1 MKEEVIFRMESAYR
15 EDFEVKSYHFGGPE
29 KTMCIIGNMRGN
41 EIQQLYIAGQM
52 VRTLKR
58 FEEEGRFI
66 RRHGV
71 TVIPC
76 ANPYSVNVGKR
87 FWAMDNS
94 DINRMY
100 PGYNKGETTQ
110 RIAAGIFEKIQ
121 GYRFGVQFS
130 SFYMPGDFVS
140 HVRMMKTDYEDT
152 GLAQL
157 FGMPFVVLRKPV
169 PFDTTTLNFNWQV
182 WDTKAFSLYS
192 RSTEK
197 IDKKGADM
205 AIAAVCRFLS
215 RMNVLNYNVYGGYES
230 SPRMADVSYNIPD
243 LRPGEVFRVEQTI
256 KRSRFIAS
264 VGHTPDVEEAKAF
277 IEQIKAEFEDA
288 RHNCWAYCAG
298 AAGSTDRI
306 GASDDGEPH
315 GTAGRPMLTAV
326 THSGIG
332 EVTVVVTRYFGG
344 ILLGTG
350 GLVKAYQSSVKMA
363 LEGVSTRVRTKT
375 KRIKFS
381 VEHRFVNQVLRKIE
395 AVNGRILEKNFDMD
409 ADFDVEIPEDLA
421 ETFAKELEELTRGAL
436 LIEFVEE

>member
-1 MKEEVIFRMESAYR
+1 
-15 EDFEVKSYHFGGPE
+15 
-29 KTMCIIGNMRGN
+29 
-41 EIQQLYIAGQM
+41 
-52 VRTLKR
+52 
-58 FEEEGRFI
+58 
-66 RRHGV
+66 
-71 TVIPC
+71 
-76 ANPYSVNVGKR
+76 
-87 FWAMDNS
+87 
-94 DINRMY
+94 
-100 PGYNKGETTQ
+100 
-110 RIAAGIFEKIQ
+110 
-121 GYRFGVQFS
+121 
-130 SFYMPGDFVS
+130 
-140 HVRMMKTDYEDT
+140 
-152 GLAQL
+152 
-157 FGMPFVVLRKPV
+157 
-169 PFDTTTLNFNWQV
+169 
-182 WDTKAFSLYS
+182 
-192 RSTEK
+192 
-197 IDKKGADM
+197 
-205 AIAAVCRFLS
+205 
-215 RMNVLNYNVYGGYES
+215 
-230 SPRMADVSYNIPD
+230 MADVSYNIPD

-264 VGHTPDVEEAKAF
+264 VGHTPGVEEAKAF

-350 GLVKAYQSSVKMA
+350 GLVKAYQSSVKVA
-363 LEGVSTRVRTKT
+363 LEGVPTRVRTKT

-395 AVNGRILEKNFDMD
+395 AVNGRILEKNFDMG

>member
-1 MKEEVIFRMESAYR
+1 
-15 EDFEVKSYHFGGPE
+15 
-29 KTMCIIGNMRGN
+29 
-41 EIQQLYIAGQM
+41 
-52 VRTLKR
+52 
-58 FEEEGRFI
+58 
-66 RRHGV
+66 
-71 TVIPC
+71 
-76 ANPYSVNVGKR
+76 
-87 FWAMDNS
+87 
-94 DINRMY
+94 
-100 PGYNKGETTQ
+100 
-110 RIAAGIFEKIQ
+110 
-121 GYRFGVQFS
+121 
-130 SFYMPGDFVS
+130 
-140 HVRMMKTDYEDT
+140 
-152 GLAQL
+152 
-157 FGMPFVVLRKPV
+157 
-169 PFDTTTLNFNWQV
+169 
-182 WDTKAFSLYS
+182 
-192 RSTEK
+192 
-197 IDKKGADM
+197 
-205 AIAAVCRFLS
+205 
-215 RMNVLNYNVYGGYES
+215 
-230 SPRMADVSYNIPD
+230 MADVSYNIPD

-264 VGHTPDVEEAKAF
+264 VGHTPGVEEAKAF

-363 LEGVSTRVRTKT
+363 LEAVPTRIRTKT

-381 VEHRFVNQVLRKIE
+381 VEHRFENQVLRKIE
-395 AVNGRILEKNFDMD
+395 TANGRILEKNFDMD

>member
-1 MKEEVIFRMESAYR
+1 
-15 EDFEVKSYHFGGPE
+15 
-29 KTMCIIGNMRGN
+29 
-41 EIQQLYIAGQM
+41 
-52 VRTLKR
+52 
-58 FEEEGRFI
+58 
-66 RRHGV
+66 
-71 TVIPC
+71 
-76 ANPYSVNVGKR
+76 
-87 FWAMDNS
+87 
-94 DINRMY
+94 
-100 PGYNKGETTQ
+100 
-110 RIAAGIFEKIQ
+110 
-121 GYRFGVQFS
+121 
-130 SFYMPGDFVS
+130 
-140 HVRMMKTDYEDT
+140 
-152 GLAQL
+152 
-157 FGMPFVVLRKPV
+157 
-169 PFDTTTLNFNWQV
+169 
-182 WDTKAFSLYS
+182 
-192 RSTEK
+192 
-197 IDKKGADM
+197 
-205 AIAAVCRFLS
+205 
-215 RMNVLNYNVYGGYES
+215 
-230 SPRMADVSYNIPD
+230 MADVSYNIPD

-264 VGHTPDVEEAKAF
+264 VGHTPGVEEAKAF

-298 AAGSTDRI
+298 A
-306 GASDDGEPH
+306 
-315 GTAGRPMLTAV
+315 AGRPMLTAV

-395 AVNGRILEKNFDMD
+395 AINGRILEKNFDMD

>member
-1 MKEEVIFRMESAYR
+1 
-15 EDFEVKSYHFGGPE
+15 
-29 KTMCIIGNMRGN
+29 
-41 EIQQLYIAGQM
+41 
-52 VRTLKR
+52 
-58 FEEEGRFI
+58 
-66 RRHGV
+66 
-71 TVIPC
+71 
-76 ANPYSVNVGKR
+76 
-87 FWAMDNS
+87 
-94 DINRMY
+94 
-100 PGYNKGETTQ
+100 
-110 RIAAGIFEKIQ
+110 
-121 GYRFGVQFS
+121 
-130 SFYMPGDFVS
+130 
-140 HVRMMKTDYEDT
+140 
-152 GLAQL
+152 
-157 FGMPFVVLRKPV
+157 
-169 PFDTTTLNFNWQV
+169 
-182 WDTKAFSLYS
+182 
-192 RSTEK
+192 
-197 IDKKGADM
+197 
-205 AIAAVCRFLS
+205 
-215 RMNVLNYNVYGGYES
+215 
-230 SPRMADVSYNIPD
+230 MADVSYNIPD

-264 VGHTPDVEEAKAF
+264 VGHTPGVEEAKAF

-363 LEGVSTRVRTKT
+363 LEGVPTRVRTKT

-395 AVNGRILEKNFDMD
+395 AVNGRILEKNFDMG
-409 ADFDVEIPEDLA
+409 ADFDVEISEDLA

>member
-1 MKEEVIFRMESAYR
+1 
-15 EDFEVKSYHFGGPE
+15 
-29 KTMCIIGNMRGN
+29 
-41 EIQQLYIAGQM
+41 
-52 VRTLKR
+52 
-58 FEEEGRFI
+58 
-66 RRHGV
+66 
-71 TVIPC
+71 
-76 ANPYSVNVGKR
+76 
-87 FWAMDNS
+87 
-94 DINRMY
+94 
-100 PGYNKGETTQ
+100 
-110 RIAAGIFEKIQ
+110 
-121 GYRFGVQFS
+121 
-130 SFYMPGDFVS
+130 
-140 HVRMMKTDYEDT
+140 
-152 GLAQL
+152 
-157 FGMPFVVLRKPV
+157 
-169 PFDTTTLNFNWQV
+169 
-182 WDTKAFSLYS
+182 
-192 RSTEK
+192 
-197 IDKKGADM
+197 
-205 AIAAVCRFLS
+205 
-215 RMNVLNYNVYGGYES
+215 
-230 SPRMADVSYNIPD
+230 MADVSYNIPD

-264 VGHTPDVEEAKAF
+264 VGHTPGVEEAKAF

-363 LEGVSTRVRTKT
+363 LEGVPTRVRTKT
-375 KRIKFS
+375 KSIKFS
-381 VEHRFVNQVLRKIE
+381 VEHRFVNQVMRKIE
-395 AVNGRILEKNFDMD
+395 AVNGRILEKNFDMG

>member
-1 MKEEVIFRMESAYR
+1 
-15 EDFEVKSYHFGGPE
+15 
-29 KTMCIIGNMRGN
+29 
-41 EIQQLYIAGQM
+41 
-52 VRTLKR
+52 
-58 FEEEGRFI
+58 
-66 RRHGV
+66 
-71 TVIPC
+71 
-76 ANPYSVNVGKR
+76 
-87 FWAMDNS
+87 
-94 DINRMY
+94 
-100 PGYNKGETTQ
+100 
-110 RIAAGIFEKIQ
+110 
-121 GYRFGVQFS
+121 
-130 SFYMPGDFVS
+130 
-140 HVRMMKTDYEDT
+140 
-152 GLAQL
+152 
-157 FGMPFVVLRKPV
+157 
-169 PFDTTTLNFNWQV
+169 
-182 WDTKAFSLYS
+182 
-192 RSTEK
+192 
-197 IDKKGADM
+197 
-205 AIAAVCRFLS
+205 
-215 RMNVLNYNVYGGYES
+215 
-230 SPRMADVSYNIPD
+230 MADVSYNIPD

-363 LEGVSTRVRTKT
+363 LEGVPTRVRTKT

-395 AVNGRILEKNFDMD
+395 TANGRILEKNFDMD

>member
-1 MKEEVIFRMESAYR
+1 
-15 EDFEVKSYHFGGPE
+15 
-29 KTMCIIGNMRGN
+29 
-41 EIQQLYIAGQM
+41 
-52 VRTLKR
+52 
-58 FEEEGRFI
+58 
-66 RRHGV
+66 
-71 TVIPC
+71 
-76 ANPYSVNVGKR
+76 
-87 FWAMDNS
+87 
-94 DINRMY
+94 
-100 PGYNKGETTQ
+100 
-110 RIAAGIFEKIQ
+110 
-121 GYRFGVQFS
+121 
-130 SFYMPGDFVS
+130 
-140 HVRMMKTDYEDT
+140 
-152 GLAQL
+152 
-157 FGMPFVVLRKPV
+157 
-169 PFDTTTLNFNWQV
+169 
-182 WDTKAFSLYS
+182 
-192 RSTEK
+192 
-197 IDKKGADM
+197 
-205 AIAAVCRFLS
+205 
-215 RMNVLNYNVYGGYES
+215 
-230 SPRMADVSYNIPD
+230 MADVSYNIPD

-264 VGHTPDVEEAKAF
+264 VGHTPGVEEAKAF

-363 LEGVSTRVRTKT
+363 LEAVPTRIRTKT

-395 AVNGRILEKNFDMD
+395 TANGRILEKNFDMD

-421 ETFAKELEELTRGAL
+421 ETSAKELEELTRGAL

>member
-1 MKEEVIFRMESAYR
+1 
-15 EDFEVKSYHFGGPE
+15 
-29 KTMCIIGNMRGN
+29 
-41 EIQQLYIAGQM
+41 
-52 VRTLKR
+52 
-58 FEEEGRFI
+58 
-66 RRHGV
+66 
-71 TVIPC
+71 
-76 ANPYSVNVGKR
+76 
-87 FWAMDNS
+87 
-94 DINRMY
+94 
-100 PGYNKGETTQ
+100 
-110 RIAAGIFEKIQ
+110 
-121 GYRFGVQFS
+121 
-130 SFYMPGDFVS
+130 
-140 HVRMMKTDYEDT
+140 
-152 GLAQL
+152 
-157 FGMPFVVLRKPV
+157 
-169 PFDTTTLNFNWQV
+169 
-182 WDTKAFSLYS
+182 
-192 RSTEK
+192 
-197 IDKKGADM
+197 
-205 AIAAVCRFLS
+205 
-215 RMNVLNYNVYGGYES
+215 
-230 SPRMADVSYNIPD
+230 MADVSYNIPD

-264 VGHTPDVEEAKAF
+264 VGHTPGVEEAKAF

-363 LEGVSTRVRTKT
+363 LEAVPTRIRTET

-395 AVNGRILEKNFDMD
+395 TANGRILEKNFDMD

>member
-1 MKEEVIFRMESAYR
+1 
-15 EDFEVKSYHFGGPE
+15 
-29 KTMCIIGNMRGN
+29 
-41 EIQQLYIAGQM
+41 
-52 VRTLKR
+52 
-58 FEEEGRFI
+58 
-66 RRHGV
+66 
-71 TVIPC
+71 
-76 ANPYSVNVGKR
+76 
-87 FWAMDNS
+87 
-94 DINRMY
+94 
-100 PGYNKGETTQ
+100 
-110 RIAAGIFEKIQ
+110 
-121 GYRFGVQFS
+121 
-130 SFYMPGDFVS
+130 
-140 HVRMMKTDYEDT
+140 
-152 GLAQL
+152 
-157 FGMPFVVLRKPV
+157 
-169 PFDTTTLNFNWQV
+169 
-182 WDTKAFSLYS
+182 
-192 RSTEK
+192 
-197 IDKKGADM
+197 
-205 AIAAVCRFLS
+205 
-215 RMNVLNYNVYGGYES
+215 
-230 SPRMADVSYNIPD
+230 MADVSYNIPD

-264 VGHTPDVEEAKAF
+264 VGHTPGVEEAKAF

-306 GASDDGEPH
+306 GASDNGEPH

-363 LEGVSTRVRTKT
+363 LEGVPTRVRTKT

-395 AVNGRILEKNFDMD
+395 AVNGRILEKNFDMG

>member
-1 MKEEVIFRMESAYR
+1 
-15 EDFEVKSYHFGGPE
+15 
-29 KTMCIIGNMRGN
+29 
-41 EIQQLYIAGQM
+41 
-52 VRTLKR
+52 
-58 FEEEGRFI
+58 
-66 RRHGV
+66 
-71 TVIPC
+71 
-76 ANPYSVNVGKR
+76 
-87 FWAMDNS
+87 
-94 DINRMY
+94 
-100 PGYNKGETTQ
+100 
-110 RIAAGIFEKIQ
+110 
-121 GYRFGVQFS
+121 
-130 SFYMPGDFVS
+130 
-140 HVRMMKTDYEDT
+140 
-152 GLAQL
+152 
-157 FGMPFVVLRKPV
+157 
-169 PFDTTTLNFNWQV
+169 
-182 WDTKAFSLYS
+182 
-192 RSTEK
+192 
-197 IDKKGADM
+197 
-205 AIAAVCRFLS
+205 
-215 RMNVLNYNVYGGYES
+215 
-230 SPRMADVSYNIPD
+230 MADVSYNIPD

-264 VGHTPDVEEAKAF
+264 VGHTPGVEEAKAF

-363 LEGVSTRVRTKT
+363 LEAVPTRVRTKT

-395 AVNGRILEKNFDMD
+395 TANGRILEKNFDMD

>member
-1 MKEEVIFRMESAYR
+1 
-15 EDFEVKSYHFGGPE
+15 
-29 KTMCIIGNMRGN
+29 
-41 EIQQLYIAGQM
+41 
-52 VRTLKR
+52 
-58 FEEEGRFI
+58 
-66 RRHGV
+66 
-71 TVIPC
+71 
-76 ANPYSVNVGKR
+76 
-87 FWAMDNS
+87 
-94 DINRMY
+94 
-100 PGYNKGETTQ
+100 
-110 RIAAGIFEKIQ
+110 
-121 GYRFGVQFS
+121 
-130 SFYMPGDFVS
+130 
-140 HVRMMKTDYEDT
+140 
-152 GLAQL
+152 
-157 FGMPFVVLRKPV
+157 
-169 PFDTTTLNFNWQV
+169 
-182 WDTKAFSLYS
+182 
-192 RSTEK
+192 
-197 IDKKGADM
+197 
-205 AIAAVCRFLS
+205 
-215 RMNVLNYNVYGGYES
+215 
-230 SPRMADVSYNIPD
+230 MADVSYNIPD

-264 VGHTPDVEEAKAF
+264 VGHTPGVEEAKAF

-363 LEGVSTRVRTKT
+363 LEAVPTRIRTKT

-395 AVNGRILEKNFDMD
+395 TANGRILERNFDMD

>member
-1 MKEEVIFRMESAYR
+1 
-15 EDFEVKSYHFGGPE
+15 
-29 KTMCIIGNMRGN
+29 
-41 EIQQLYIAGQM
+41 
-52 VRTLKR
+52 
-58 FEEEGRFI
+58 
-66 RRHGV
+66 
-71 TVIPC
+71 
-76 ANPYSVNVGKR
+76 
-87 FWAMDNS
+87 
-94 DINRMY
+94 
-100 PGYNKGETTQ
+100 
-110 RIAAGIFEKIQ
+110 
-121 GYRFGVQFS
+121 
-130 SFYMPGDFVS
+130 
-140 HVRMMKTDYEDT
+140 
-152 GLAQL
+152 
-157 FGMPFVVLRKPV
+157 
-169 PFDTTTLNFNWQV
+169 
-182 WDTKAFSLYS
+182 
-192 RSTEK
+192 
-197 IDKKGADM
+197 
-205 AIAAVCRFLS
+205 
-215 RMNVLNYNVYGGYES
+215 
-230 SPRMADVSYNIPD
+230 MADVSYNIPD

-264 VGHTPDVEEAKAF
+264 VGHTPGVEEAKAF

-332 EVTVVVTRYFGG
+332 EVTVVATRYFGG

-363 LEGVSTRVRTKT
+363 LEAVPTRIRTKT

-395 AVNGRILEKNFDMD
+395 TANGRILEKNFDMD

>member
-1 MKEEVIFRMESAYR
+1 
-15 EDFEVKSYHFGGPE
+15 
-29 KTMCIIGNMRGN
+29 
-41 EIQQLYIAGQM
+41 
-52 VRTLKR
+52 
-58 FEEEGRFI
+58 
-66 RRHGV
+66 
-71 TVIPC
+71 
-76 ANPYSVNVGKR
+76 
-87 FWAMDNS
+87 
-94 DINRMY
+94 
-100 PGYNKGETTQ
+100 
-110 RIAAGIFEKIQ
+110 
-121 GYRFGVQFS
+121 
-130 SFYMPGDFVS
+130 
-140 HVRMMKTDYEDT
+140 
-152 GLAQL
+152 
-157 FGMPFVVLRKPV
+157 
-169 PFDTTTLNFNWQV
+169 
-182 WDTKAFSLYS
+182 
-192 RSTEK
+192 
-197 IDKKGADM
+197 
-205 AIAAVCRFLS
+205 
-215 RMNVLNYNVYGGYES
+215 
-230 SPRMADVSYNIPD
+230 MADVSYNIPD

-264 VGHTPDVEEAKAF
+264 VGHTPGVEEAKAF

-363 LEGVSTRVRTKT
+363 LEGVPTRVRTKT

-395 AVNGRILEKNFDMD
+395 AVNGRILEKNFDMG

>member
-1 MKEEVIFRMESAYR
+1 
-15 EDFEVKSYHFGGPE
+15 
-29 KTMCIIGNMRGN
+29 
-41 EIQQLYIAGQM
+41 
-52 VRTLKR
+52 
-58 FEEEGRFI
+58 
-66 RRHGV
+66 
-71 TVIPC
+71 
-76 ANPYSVNVGKR
+76 
-87 FWAMDNS
+87 
-94 DINRMY
+94 
-100 PGYNKGETTQ
+100 
-110 RIAAGIFEKIQ
+110 
-121 GYRFGVQFS
+121 
-130 SFYMPGDFVS
+130 
-140 HVRMMKTDYEDT
+140 
-152 GLAQL
+152 
-157 FGMPFVVLRKPV
+157 
-169 PFDTTTLNFNWQV
+169 
-182 WDTKAFSLYS
+182 
-192 RSTEK
+192 
-197 IDKKGADM
+197 
-205 AIAAVCRFLS
+205 
-215 RMNVLNYNVYGGYES
+215 
-230 SPRMADVSYNIPD
+230 MADVSYNIPD

-264 VGHTPDVEEAKAF
+264 VGHTPGVEEAKAF

-363 LEGVSTRVRTKT
+363 LEAVPTRIRTKT

-395 AVNGRILEKNFDMD
+395 TANGRILEKNFDMD
-409 ADFDVEIPEDLA
+409 ADFDVEILEDLA

>member
-1 MKEEVIFRMESAYR
+1 
-15 EDFEVKSYHFGGPE
+15 
-29 KTMCIIGNMRGN
+29 
-41 EIQQLYIAGQM
+41 
-52 VRTLKR
+52 
-58 FEEEGRFI
+58 
-66 RRHGV
+66 
-71 TVIPC
+71 
-76 ANPYSVNVGKR
+76 
-87 FWAMDNS
+87 
-94 DINRMY
+94 
-100 PGYNKGETTQ
+100 
-110 RIAAGIFEKIQ
+110 
-121 GYRFGVQFS
+121 
-130 SFYMPGDFVS
+130 
-140 HVRMMKTDYEDT
+140 
-152 GLAQL
+152 
-157 FGMPFVVLRKPV
+157 
-169 PFDTTTLNFNWQV
+169 
-182 WDTKAFSLYS
+182 
-192 RSTEK
+192 
-197 IDKKGADM
+197 
-205 AIAAVCRFLS
+205 
-215 RMNVLNYNVYGGYES
+215 
-230 SPRMADVSYNIPD
+230 MADVSYNIPD

-264 VGHTPDVEEAKAF
+264 VGHTPGVEEAKAF

-363 LEGVSTRVRTKT
+363 LEGVPTRVRTKT

-395 AVNGRILEKNFDMD
+395 AVNGRILEKNFDMG

-421 ETFAKELEELTRGAL
+421 ETFAKELEELTLTRGAL

>member
-1 MKEEVIFRMESAYR
+1 
-15 EDFEVKSYHFGGPE
+15 
-29 KTMCIIGNMRGN
+29 
-41 EIQQLYIAGQM
+41 
-52 VRTLKR
+52 
-58 FEEEGRFI
+58 
-66 RRHGV
+66 
-71 TVIPC
+71 
-76 ANPYSVNVGKR
+76 
-87 FWAMDNS
+87 
-94 DINRMY
+94 
-100 PGYNKGETTQ
+100 
-110 RIAAGIFEKIQ
+110 
-121 GYRFGVQFS
+121 
-130 SFYMPGDFVS
+130 
-140 HVRMMKTDYEDT
+140 
-152 GLAQL
+152 
-157 FGMPFVVLRKPV
+157 
-169 PFDTTTLNFNWQV
+169 
-182 WDTKAFSLYS
+182 
-192 RSTEK
+192 
-197 IDKKGADM
+197 
-205 AIAAVCRFLS
+205 
-215 RMNVLNYNVYGGYES
+215 
-230 SPRMADVSYNIPD
+230 MADVSYNIPD

-288 RHNCWAYCAG
+288 QHNCWAYCAG

-395 AVNGRILEKNFDMD
+395 AINGRILEKNFDMD

>member
-1 MKEEVIFRMESAYR
+1 
-15 EDFEVKSYHFGGPE
+15 
-29 KTMCIIGNMRGN
+29 
-41 EIQQLYIAGQM
+41 
-52 VRTLKR
+52 
-58 FEEEGRFI
+58 
-66 RRHGV
+66 
-71 TVIPC
+71 
-76 ANPYSVNVGKR
+76 
-87 FWAMDNS
+87 
-94 DINRMY
+94 
-100 PGYNKGETTQ
+100 
-110 RIAAGIFEKIQ
+110 
-121 GYRFGVQFS
+121 
-130 SFYMPGDFVS
+130 
-140 HVRMMKTDYEDT
+140 
-152 GLAQL
+152 
-157 FGMPFVVLRKPV
+157 
-169 PFDTTTLNFNWQV
+169 
-182 WDTKAFSLYS
+182 
-192 RSTEK
+192 
-197 IDKKGADM
+197 
-205 AIAAVCRFLS
+205 
-215 RMNVLNYNVYGGYES
+215 
-230 SPRMADVSYNIPD
+230 MADVSYHIPD

-264 VGHTPDVEEAKAF
+264 VGHTPGVEEAKAF

-363 LEGVSTRVRTKT
+363 LEAVPTRIRTKT

-395 AVNGRILEKNFDMD
+395 TANGRILEKNFDMD

>member
-1 MKEEVIFRMESAYR
+1 
-15 EDFEVKSYHFGGPE
+15 
-29 KTMCIIGNMRGN
+29 
-41 EIQQLYIAGQM
+41 
-52 VRTLKR
+52 
-58 FEEEGRFI
+58 
-66 RRHGV
+66 
-71 TVIPC
+71 
-76 ANPYSVNVGKR
+76 
-87 FWAMDNS
+87 
-94 DINRMY
+94 
-100 PGYNKGETTQ
+100 
-110 RIAAGIFEKIQ
+110 
-121 GYRFGVQFS
+121 
-130 SFYMPGDFVS
+130 
-140 HVRMMKTDYEDT
+140 
-152 GLAQL
+152 
-157 FGMPFVVLRKPV
+157 
-169 PFDTTTLNFNWQV
+169 
-182 WDTKAFSLYS
+182 
-192 RSTEK
+192 
-197 IDKKGADM
+197 
-205 AIAAVCRFLS
+205 
-215 RMNVLNYNVYGGYES
+215 
-230 SPRMADVSYNIPD
+230 MADVSYNIPD

-264 VGHTPDVEEAKAF
+264 VGHTPGVEEAKAF

-363 LEGVSTRVRTKT
+363 LEAVPTRIRTKT

-381 VEHRFVNQVLRKIE
+381 VEHRFVNQVLRKIKT
-395 AVNGRILEKNFDMD
+395 ANGRILEKNFDMD

>member
-1 MKEEVIFRMESAYR
+1 
-15 EDFEVKSYHFGGPE
+15 
-29 KTMCIIGNMRGN
+29 
-41 EIQQLYIAGQM
+41 
-52 VRTLKR
+52 
-58 FEEEGRFI
+58 
-66 RRHGV
+66 
-71 TVIPC
+71 
-76 ANPYSVNVGKR
+76 
-87 FWAMDNS
+87 
-94 DINRMY
+94 
-100 PGYNKGETTQ
+100 
-110 RIAAGIFEKIQ
+110 
-121 GYRFGVQFS
+121 
-130 SFYMPGDFVS
+130 
-140 HVRMMKTDYEDT
+140 
-152 GLAQL
+152 
-157 FGMPFVVLRKPV
+157 
-169 PFDTTTLNFNWQV
+169 
-182 WDTKAFSLYS
+182 
-192 RSTEK
+192 
-197 IDKKGADM
+197 
-205 AIAAVCRFLS
+205 
-215 RMNVLNYNVYGGYES
+215 
-230 SPRMADVSYNIPD
+230 MADVSYNIPD

-375 KRIKFS
+375 KCIKFS

>member
-1 MKEEVIFRMESAYR
+1 
-15 EDFEVKSYHFGGPE
+15 
-29 KTMCIIGNMRGN
+29 
-41 EIQQLYIAGQM
+41 
-52 VRTLKR
+52 
-58 FEEEGRFI
+58 
-66 RRHGV
+66 
-71 TVIPC
+71 
-76 ANPYSVNVGKR
+76 
-87 FWAMDNS
+87 
-94 DINRMY
+94 
-100 PGYNKGETTQ
+100 
-110 RIAAGIFEKIQ
+110 
-121 GYRFGVQFS
+121 
-130 SFYMPGDFVS
+130 
-140 HVRMMKTDYEDT
+140 
-152 GLAQL
+152 
-157 FGMPFVVLRKPV
+157 
-169 PFDTTTLNFNWQV
+169 
-182 WDTKAFSLYS
+182 
-192 RSTEK
+192 
-197 IDKKGADM
+197 
-205 AIAAVCRFLS
+205 
-215 RMNVLNYNVYGGYES
+215 
-230 SPRMADVSYNIPD
+230 MADVSYNIPD

-264 VGHTPDVEEAKAF
+264 VGHTPGVEEAKAF

-363 LEGVSTRVRTKT
+363 LESVPTRIRTKT

-395 AVNGRILEKNFDMD
+395 TANGRILEKNFDMD

>member
-1 MKEEVIFRMESAYR
+1 
-15 EDFEVKSYHFGGPE
+15 
-29 KTMCIIGNMRGN
+29 
-41 EIQQLYIAGQM
+41 
-52 VRTLKR
+52 
-58 FEEEGRFI
+58 
-66 RRHGV
+66 
-71 TVIPC
+71 
-76 ANPYSVNVGKR
+76 
-87 FWAMDNS
+87 
-94 DINRMY
+94 
-100 PGYNKGETTQ
+100 
-110 RIAAGIFEKIQ
+110 
-121 GYRFGVQFS
+121 
-130 SFYMPGDFVS
+130 
-140 HVRMMKTDYEDT
+140 
-152 GLAQL
+152 
-157 FGMPFVVLRKPV
+157 
-169 PFDTTTLNFNWQV
+169 
-182 WDTKAFSLYS
+182 
-192 RSTEK
+192 
-197 IDKKGADM
+197 
-205 AIAAVCRFLS
+205 
-215 RMNVLNYNVYGGYES
+215 
-230 SPRMADVSYNIPD
+230 MADVSYNIPD

-264 VGHTPDVEEAKAF
+264 VGHTPGVEEAKAF

-363 LEGVSTRVRTKT
+363 LEGVPTRVRTKT

-395 AVNGRILEKNFDMD
+395 AVNGRILEKNFDMG

-421 ETFAKELEELTRGAL
+421 ETFAKELEELTRGAIRRRVTAYL
-436 LIEFVEE
+436 ATPIVKFKLSKPVNVWLGKASF

>member
-1 MKEEVIFRMESAYR
+1 
-15 EDFEVKSYHFGGPE
+15 
-29 KTMCIIGNMRGN
+29 
-41 EIQQLYIAGQM
+41 
-52 VRTLKR
+52 
-58 FEEEGRFI
+58 
-66 RRHGV
+66 
-71 TVIPC
+71 
-76 ANPYSVNVGKR
+76 
-87 FWAMDNS
+87 
-94 DINRMY
+94 
-100 PGYNKGETTQ
+100 
-110 RIAAGIFEKIQ
+110 
-121 GYRFGVQFS
+121 
-130 SFYMPGDFVS
+130 
-140 HVRMMKTDYEDT
+140 
-152 GLAQL
+152 
-157 FGMPFVVLRKPV
+157 
-169 PFDTTTLNFNWQV
+169 
-182 WDTKAFSLYS
+182 
-192 RSTEK
+192 
-197 IDKKGADM
+197 
-205 AIAAVCRFLS
+205 
-215 RMNVLNYNVYGGYES
+215 
-230 SPRMADVSYNIPD
+230 MADVSYNIPD

-264 VGHTPDVEEAKAF
+264 VGHTLGVEEAKAF

-350 GLVKAYQSSVKMA
+350 GLVKVYQSSVKMA
-363 LEGVSTRVRTKT
+363 LEAVPTRIRTKT

-395 AVNGRILEKNFDMD
+395 TANGRILEKNFDMD

>member
-1 MKEEVIFRMESAYR
+1 
-15 EDFEVKSYHFGGPE
+15 
-29 KTMCIIGNMRGN
+29 
-41 EIQQLYIAGQM
+41 
-52 VRTLKR
+52 
-58 FEEEGRFI
+58 
-66 RRHGV
+66 
-71 TVIPC
+71 
-76 ANPYSVNVGKR
+76 
-87 FWAMDNS
+87 
-94 DINRMY
+94 
-100 PGYNKGETTQ
+100 
-110 RIAAGIFEKIQ
+110 
-121 GYRFGVQFS
+121 
-130 SFYMPGDFVS
+130 
-140 HVRMMKTDYEDT
+140 
-152 GLAQL
+152 
-157 FGMPFVVLRKPV
+157 
-169 PFDTTTLNFNWQV
+169 
-182 WDTKAFSLYS
+182 
-192 RSTEK
+192 
-197 IDKKGADM
+197 
-205 AIAAVCRFLS
+205 
-215 RMNVLNYNVYGGYES
+215 
-230 SPRMADVSYNIPD
+230 MADVSYNIPD

-264 VGHTPDVEEAKAF
+264 VGHTPGVEEAKAF

-306 GASDDGEPH
+306 DASDDGEPH

-363 LEGVSTRVRTKT
+363 LEGVPTRVRTKT

-395 AVNGRILEKNFDMD
+395 AVNGRILEKNFDMG

>member
-1 MKEEVIFRMESAYR
+1 
-15 EDFEVKSYHFGGPE
+15 
-29 KTMCIIGNMRGN
+29 
-41 EIQQLYIAGQM
+41 
-52 VRTLKR
+52 
-58 FEEEGRFI
+58 
-66 RRHGV
+66 
-71 TVIPC
+71 
-76 ANPYSVNVGKR
+76 
-87 FWAMDNS
+87 
-94 DINRMY
+94 
-100 PGYNKGETTQ
+100 
-110 RIAAGIFEKIQ
+110 
-121 GYRFGVQFS
+121 
-130 SFYMPGDFVS
+130 
-140 HVRMMKTDYEDT
+140 
-152 GLAQL
+152 
-157 FGMPFVVLRKPV
+157 
-169 PFDTTTLNFNWQV
+169 
-182 WDTKAFSLYS
+182 
-192 RSTEK
+192 
-197 IDKKGADM
+197 
-205 AIAAVCRFLS
+205 
-215 RMNVLNYNVYGGYES
+215 
-230 SPRMADVSYNIPD
+230 MADVSYNIPD

-264 VGHTPDVEEAKAF
+264 VGHTPGVEEAKAF

-363 LEGVSTRVRTKT
+363 LEAVPTRIRTKT

-395 AVNGRILEKNFDMD
+395 TANGRILEKNFDMD
-409 ADFDVEIPEDLA
+409 ADFDVEIPQDLA

>member
-1 MKEEVIFRMESAYR
+1 
-15 EDFEVKSYHFGGPE
+15 
-29 KTMCIIGNMRGN
+29 
-41 EIQQLYIAGQM
+41 
-52 VRTLKR
+52 
-58 FEEEGRFI
+58 
-66 RRHGV
+66 
-71 TVIPC
+71 
-76 ANPYSVNVGKR
+76 
-87 FWAMDNS
+87 
-94 DINRMY
+94 
-100 PGYNKGETTQ
+100 
-110 RIAAGIFEKIQ
+110 
-121 GYRFGVQFS
+121 
-130 SFYMPGDFVS
+130 
-140 HVRMMKTDYEDT
+140 
-152 GLAQL
+152 
-157 FGMPFVVLRKPV
+157 
-169 PFDTTTLNFNWQV
+169 
-182 WDTKAFSLYS
+182 
-192 RSTEK
+192 
-197 IDKKGADM
+197 
-205 AIAAVCRFLS
+205 
-215 RMNVLNYNVYGGYES
+215 
-230 SPRMADVSYNIPD
+230 MADVSYNIPD

-264 VGHTPDVEEAKAF
+264 VGHTPGVEEAKAF

-363 LEGVSTRVRTKT
+363 LEAVPTRIRTKT
-375 KRIKFS
+375 KLIKFS

-395 AVNGRILEKNFDMD
+395 TANGRILEKNFDMD

>member
-1 MKEEVIFRMESAYR
+1 
-15 EDFEVKSYHFGGPE
+15 
-29 KTMCIIGNMRGN
+29 
-41 EIQQLYIAGQM
+41 
-52 VRTLKR
+52 
-58 FEEEGRFI
+58 
-66 RRHGV
+66 
-71 TVIPC
+71 
-76 ANPYSVNVGKR
+76 
-87 FWAMDNS
+87 
-94 DINRMY
+94 
-100 PGYNKGETTQ
+100 
-110 RIAAGIFEKIQ
+110 
-121 GYRFGVQFS
+121 
-130 SFYMPGDFVS
+130 
-140 HVRMMKTDYEDT
+140 
-152 GLAQL
+152 
-157 FGMPFVVLRKPV
+157 
-169 PFDTTTLNFNWQV
+169 
-182 WDTKAFSLYS
+182 
-192 RSTEK
+192 
-197 IDKKGADM
+197 
-205 AIAAVCRFLS
+205 
-215 RMNVLNYNVYGGYES
+215 
-230 SPRMADVSYNIPD
+230 MADVSYNIPD

-264 VGHTPDVEEAKAF
+264 VGHTPGVEEAKAF

-363 LEGVSTRVRTKT
+363 LEGVPTRVRTKT

-395 AVNGRILEKNFDMD
+395 AVNGRILEKNFDMG

-436 LIEFVEE
+436 RIEFVEE

>member
-1 MKEEVIFRMESAYR
+1 
-15 EDFEVKSYHFGGPE
+15 
-29 KTMCIIGNMRGN
+29 
-41 EIQQLYIAGQM
+41 
-52 VRTLKR
+52 
-58 FEEEGRFI
+58 
-66 RRHGV
+66 
-71 TVIPC
+71 
-76 ANPYSVNVGKR
+76 
-87 FWAMDNS
+87 
-94 DINRMY
+94 
-100 PGYNKGETTQ
+100 
-110 RIAAGIFEKIQ
+110 
-121 GYRFGVQFS
+121 
-130 SFYMPGDFVS
+130 
-140 HVRMMKTDYEDT
+140 
-152 GLAQL
+152 
-157 FGMPFVVLRKPV
+157 
-169 PFDTTTLNFNWQV
+169 
-182 WDTKAFSLYS
+182 
-192 RSTEK
+192 
-197 IDKKGADM
+197 
-205 AIAAVCRFLS
+205 
-215 RMNVLNYNVYGGYES
+215 
-230 SPRMADVSYNIPD
+230 MADVSYNIPD

-264 VGHTPDVEEAKAF
+264 VGHTPGVEEAKAF
-277 IEQIKAEFEDA
+277 IEQIKAEFEAA

-363 LEGVSTRVRTKT
+363 LEGVPTRVRTKT

-395 AVNGRILEKNFDMD
+395 AVNGRILEKNFDMG

>member
-1 MKEEVIFRMESAYR
+1 
-15 EDFEVKSYHFGGPE
+15 
-29 KTMCIIGNMRGN
+29 
-41 EIQQLYIAGQM
+41 
-52 VRTLKR
+52 
-58 FEEEGRFI
+58 
-66 RRHGV
+66 
-71 TVIPC
+71 
-76 ANPYSVNVGKR
+76 
-87 FWAMDNS
+87 
-94 DINRMY
+94 
-100 PGYNKGETTQ
+100 
-110 RIAAGIFEKIQ
+110 
-121 GYRFGVQFS
+121 
-130 SFYMPGDFVS
+130 
-140 HVRMMKTDYEDT
+140 
-152 GLAQL
+152 
-157 FGMPFVVLRKPV
+157 
-169 PFDTTTLNFNWQV
+169 
-182 WDTKAFSLYS
+182 
-192 RSTEK
+192 
-197 IDKKGADM
+197 
-205 AIAAVCRFLS
+205 
-215 RMNVLNYNVYGGYES
+215 
-230 SPRMADVSYNIPD
+230 MADVSYNIPD

-264 VGHTPDVEEAKAF
+264 VGHTPGVEEAKAF

-363 LEGVSTRVRTKT
+363 LEGVPTRVRTKT

-395 AVNGRILEKNFDMD
+395 AVNGRILEKNFDMSV
-409 ADFDVEIPEDLA
+409 DFDVEIPEDLA

>member
-1 MKEEVIFRMESAYR
+1 
-15 EDFEVKSYHFGGPE
+15 
-29 KTMCIIGNMRGN
+29 
-41 EIQQLYIAGQM
+41 
-52 VRTLKR
+52 
-58 FEEEGRFI
+58 
-66 RRHGV
+66 
-71 TVIPC
+71 
-76 ANPYSVNVGKR
+76 
-87 FWAMDNS
+87 
-94 DINRMY
+94 
-100 PGYNKGETTQ
+100 
-110 RIAAGIFEKIQ
+110 
-121 GYRFGVQFS
+121 
-130 SFYMPGDFVS
+130 
-140 HVRMMKTDYEDT
+140 
-152 GLAQL
+152 
-157 FGMPFVVLRKPV
+157 
-169 PFDTTTLNFNWQV
+169 
-182 WDTKAFSLYS
+182 
-192 RSTEK
+192 
-197 IDKKGADM
+197 
-205 AIAAVCRFLS
+205 
-215 RMNVLNYNVYGGYES
+215 
-230 SPRMADVSYNIPD
+230 MADVSYNIPD

-264 VGHTPDVEEAKAF
+264 VGHTPGVEEAKAF
-277 IEQIKAEFEDA
+277 IEQIKSEFEDA

-363 LEGVSTRVRTKT
+363 LEAVPTRIRTKT

-381 VEHRFVNQVLRKIE
+381 VEHRFVNQVLRKVE
-395 AVNGRILEKNFDMD
+395 TANGRILEKNFDMD